1 MNYESMRNRIGEIG
15 CIFIPYLENRRFA
28 NMRLHLVKGGE
39 GMYSEEF
46 KAEIKEEFRQL
57 FREELEKAFAPK
69 PLIRE
74 LPVLLTRQQLMEL
87 FNIRDTKASA
97 LLGRSDF
104 PKFYEAGRVLIPSK
118 ALLQWIDDHT
128 EWVNT
133 NTKYFRSI
141 G

>member
-1 MNYESMRNRIGEIG
+1 MKKVSELMFN
-15 CIFIPYLENRRFA
+15 
-28 NMRLHLVKGGE
+28 
-39 GMYSEEF
+39 EEF
-46 KAEIKEEFRQL
+46 KEEIIQEFREL
-57 FREELEKAFAPK
+57 IREELEKVFTPK

-74 LPVLLTRQQLMEL
+74 LPVLLTRKQLMEL

-97 LLGRSDF
+97 LLGRADF

-118 ALLQWIDDHT
+118 AVLQWIDEHT

>member
-1 MNYESMRNRIGEIG
+1 MER
-15 CIFIPYLENRRFA
+15 
-28 NMRLHLVKGGE
+28 GE

-118 ALLQWIDDHT
+118 ALLQWIDEHT

>member
-1 MNYESMRNRIGEIG
+1 
-15 CIFIPYLENRRFA
+15 
-28 NMRLHLVKGGE
+28 
-39 GMYSEEF
+39 MYSEEF

-57 FREELEKAFAPK
+57 FREELEKVFTPK

-74 LPVLLTRQQLMEL
+74 LPVLLTRDQLMEI
-87 FNIRDTKASA
+87 FNIRSTKASA
-97 LLGRSDF
+97 LLGRADF

-118 ALLQWIDDHT
+118 ALLQWIDEHT